1 MKENKGNQS
10 NNAIQQTKQR
20 LNRKKRNKNNTNK
33 TKDGKIVIM
42 QIYNNLQVLWSS
54 KVKFVSLSQLL
65 GCPLFG
71 SNSGPFRAP
80 GFIVSLVGI

>member
-1 MKENKGNQS
+1 MKDRKLKIHYERENKGNQS

-54 KVKFVSLSQLL
+54 KVKSVSLSQLL
-65 GCPLFG
+65 
-71 SNSGPFRAP
+71 
-80 GFIVSLVGI
+80 